1 MLISREN
8 FSLFTPMLPEVSS
21 GALDVR
27 HIVTPIRSQLRRT
40 RFILAD
46 VTALDV
52 ERRTVA
58 YTHTLTGDSETLSYD
73 HVVVAIGS
81 ATSTFGLPGV
91 ADRVFALK
99 TLEDAGIL
107 RNRFIW
113 LLELADTTADDE
125 ERKRLLTL
133 VVVGGGFTG
142 VEAAGEMVE
151 LFRSV

>member
-1 MLISREN
+1 
-8 FSLFTPMLPEVSS
+8 MLPEVSS

-40 RFILAD
+40 RFVLAD
-46 VTALDV
+46 VTGLNVAQK
-52 ERRTVA
+52 TVA
-58 YTHTLTGDSETLSYD
+58 FTHTLSGDNESIAFD
-73 HVVVAIGS
+73 HVVIAIGA
-81 ATSTFGLPGV
+81 ATSTFDLPGV
-91 ADRVFALK
+91 AERVFALK

-107 RNRFIW
+107 RNRFMW
-113 LLELADTTADDE
+113 LLELADTIPDDA

-151 LFRSV
+151 LF